1 MRFAFIAATWQIIP
15 TVLLKGIKFLCSAKR
30 MLMNRYAGH
39 ALMLNKKASDF
50 FCAYDILEHRFLQ
63 KFPKNII
70 RYLNSDR

>member
-1 MRFAFIAATWQIIP
+1 
-15 TVLLKGIKFLCSAKR
+15 
-30 MLMNRYAGH
+30 MNRYAGH